1 MNNALWDRRGEVTEA
16 GTMVKKE
23 VTSDVGYDIGTQQE
37 DGEESTLLTEDQSE
51 HKYNTT
57 VSRE

>member
-1 MNNALWDRRGEVTEA
+1 M
-16 GTMVKKE
+16 MVKKE